1 MIELK
6 NLSEVER
13 CVIGSQCRKF
23 FLTYNKYKTC
33 IKIFNKLKEELNL
46 TKSHDKELWVVVNC
60 AAKAFKQGIN
70 GSEFSL
76 SAPVYK
82 RANEEHDLKLNHI
95 RATKVIHKLDELGY
109 LIYYKG
115 YGTPVEGSSNWM
127 RSCLFFTD
135 KLQGMFTEKVLNKI
149 KSEIE
154 PTQLVEIRCSKT
166 KECILSYS
174 KIKGIVPRRS
184 FMFEYNGV
192 LREHEITLFGK
203 RCYVEYKQVFHDS
216 LEGSGRIYTFGK
228 FQTNKSELRQFIEIG
243 GEATTEVDLSNLHIS
258 ILRVIQGL
266 PTVHAFFDQYGIE
279 GYPRDVCKAAI
290 MCMINCKTERGSY
303 QALRNICKDSDWE
316 YTETQCKDI
325 VTALKKHNNPVV
337 FFGKDSSDWKTLQRL
352 DSMLCEYI
360 VGRFIKKGVRQ
371 AILSYHDSWVVKK
384 SLQSYLIESIKMAWR
399 HVMKV
404 DYDCK
409 VKVEF

>member
-33 IKIFNKLKEELNL
+33 TGIFNKLKDELNL
-46 TKSHDKELWVVVNC
+46 TKAHDKELWVVVNC
-60 AAKAFKQGIN
+60 AAKAFKQGVN

-82 RANEEHDLKLNHI
+82 KANESHNLKLSHI
-95 RATKVIHKLDELGY
+95 RATKIIHKLDELGY
-109 LIYYKG
+109 LLYYKG

-127 RSCLFFTD
+127 RSCIFFTD
-135 KLQGMFTEKVLNKI
+135 KMSTLFTPDTLSKI

-154 PTQLVEIRCSKT
+154 PTQLVEIRCSTT

-174 KIKGIVPRRS
+174 KVKGVVPRRS

-192 LREHEITLFGK
+192 LREHEITLLGK

-228 FQTNKSELRQFIEIG
+228 FQTNKSELRQFIKID
-243 GEATTEVDLSNLHIS
+243 GEDTTEVDLSNLHIS

-266 PTVHAFFDQYGIE
+266 PPVNTFFDQYDIK
-279 GYPRDVCKAAI
+279 GYPRDICKAAI
-290 MCMINCKTERGSY
+290 MCMINCKTERGAGI
-303 QALRNICKDSDWE
+303 ALHNICKDSDWDYSE
-316 YTETQCKDI
+316 DQCKE
-325 VTALKKHNNPVV
+325 VVKLLKIHNNPVV
-337 FFGKDSSDWKTLQRL
+337 FFGKQSSDWKVLQRL
-352 DSMLCEYI
+352 DSMLCEFI
-360 VGRFIKKGVRQ
+360 IGRFIKEGIRE
-371 AILSYHDSWVVKK
+371 AILSYHDSWVVKED
-384 SLQSYLIESIKMAWR
+384 LRGYLIDSIKAAWR
-399 HVMKV
+399 YVMKV

-409 VKVEF
+409 IKVEF